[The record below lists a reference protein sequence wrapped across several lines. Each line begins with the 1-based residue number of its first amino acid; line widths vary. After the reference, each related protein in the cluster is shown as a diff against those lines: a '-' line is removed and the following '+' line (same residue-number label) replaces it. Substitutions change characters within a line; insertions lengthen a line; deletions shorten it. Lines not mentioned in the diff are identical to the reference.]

1 MSSAQITQTALLLL
15 VLCLFLRFN
24 CPKKDKGGRRGYLA
38 VLALRNRATS
48 RFLSLG
54 IILGIS
60 VRGAPAYWLDHRLK
74 ASCLEKGAKQG
85 VRPHTVFWPHLAD
98 CLQGF
103 GPGDILLILE
113 LVPWVMK
120 SYLCLHH
127 TKFCCSF
134 SRSQGSFLSEQTIP
148 STAHRL
154 EYWSAHLGHLP
165 PLLHH
170 NPLTR
175 NHRSQIPGVILPLP
189 VLTTSPGPHTIASI
203 SLSPWT
209 RTSPP
214 LPSLPRQ

>member
-1 MSSAQITQTALLLL
+1 MAGSPLEG
-15 VLCLFLRFN
+15 FLSGE
-24 CPKKDKGGRRGYLA
+24 GGKAGSMA
-38 VLALRNRATS
+38 SHCVLAPFGRL
-48 RFLSLG
+48 
-54 IILGIS
+54 
-60 VRGAPAYWLDHRLK
+60 PA
-74 ASCLEKGAKQG
+74 
-85 VRPHTVFWPHLAD
+85 
-98 CLQGF
+98 GF
-103 GPGDILLILE
+103 RTWRHPLILE

-148 STAHRL
+148 STAHCR
-154 EYWSAHLGHLP
+154 EYWSAHLGDLP

-189 VLTTSPGPHTIASI
+189 GLTTSPGPHTTASI